1 MVQPDTI
8 TISKENEVYMKVDC
22 EPSIT
27 QELIDFFTFQ
37 VPNYKFMP
45 SYRQKKWDGKIRLF
59 KRIKGIYGYYNGT
72 YGGLYNKMIDFA
84 ESRKYGI
91 LGGDDYRVIN
101 NPKTKEIIG
110 HFVDS
115 LDIHLDDEKITI
127 RPYQYMAIHEALIN
141 KRCILVS
148 PTGSGKSL
156 MIYCLIRSYQQ
167 NSNKKIL
174 VVVPTTSLVEQMFKD
189 FDDYASVVS
198 WNSEDNCHRIYA
210 GADRETEKPIIIS
223 TWQSIFRLG
232 QPFFEQ
238 FGMVVGDEA
247 HGFKATSLIG
257 IMEKLV
263 NCEYRIGTTGTL
275 PDDSNINLLSLEGL
289 FGKVHETTSSRE
301 LMDKKILAQLNIHC
315 IQIQHSDADRKI
327 VSKLEFQDEIKFIV
341 TMPERNQ
348 YIAQFVNSECT
359 GNTLILYTR
368 VEQHGKV
375 LYDMIPQ
382 YTNKNV
388 FLIHGGVDALEREMV
403 RETVEKSN
411 DNIVIASYGT
421 FSQGV
426 NIKNLHNVVFASPHK
441 SRIRNLQSIGRGLRT
456 TEDKSDVN
464 LYDIADDFRTNNKD
478 NYTWNHFLGRLN
490 IYEEQEF
497 NYTFKVVDWNE

>member
-1 MVQPDTI
+1 MVQTDTI

-45 SYRQKKWDGKIRLF
+45 SFRQKKWDGKIRLF
-59 KRIKGIYGYYNGT
+59 KRLQSVNGYYNGT
-72 YGGLYNKMIDFA
+72 YGGLYNKLIDFA

-91 LGGDDYRVIN
+91 LGGDNYRVID

-110 HFVDS
+110 QFVDS
-115 LDIHLDDEKITI
+115 LNIHLDDEKIVV
-127 RPYQYMAIHEALIN
+127 RSYQYMAIHEALTN

-156 MIYCLIRSYQQ
+156 IIYCLIRSYQQ
-167 NSNKKIL
+167 NSDKKIL
-174 VVVPTTSLVEQMFKD
+174 VVVPTTSLVEQMYTD
-189 FDDYASVVS
+189 FDDYASAVS
-198 WNSEDNCHRIYA
+198 WNSDENCHRIYA

-232 QPFFEQ
+232 ELFFEQ
-238 FGMVVGDEA
+238 FGMVIGDEA
-247 HGFKATSLIG
+247 HGFKATSLIS

-275 PDDSNINLLSLEGL
+275 PDDSNISLLSLEGL
-289 FGKVHETTSSRE
+289 FGKAFETTSSRE

-315 IQIQHSDADRKI
+315 IQIQHSKDDCKI
-327 VSKLEFQDEIKFIV
+327 VSKLDFQNEIKFIV
-341 TMPERNQ
+341 TMQKRNQ
-348 YIAQFVNSECT
+348 YIADFVNTECL

-368 VEQHGKV
+368 VEQHGQV
-375 LYDMIPQ
+375 LYDMMPQ
-382 YTNKNV
+382 YTNKDV
-388 FLIHGGVDALEREMV
+388 FFIHGGVDALDREKVREMV
-403 RETVEKSN
+403 EQSN
-411 DNIVIASYGT
+411 NNIVIASYGT

-426 NIKNLHNVVFASPHK
+426 NIRNLHNVVFASPHK

-456 TEDKSDVN
+456 TEDKSEVN
-464 LYDIADDFRTNNKD
+464 LYDIADDFTTNDKI
-478 NYTWNHFLGRLN
+478 NYTWNHFIGRLN
-490 IYEEQEF
+490 IYKEQEF
-497 NYTFKVVDWNE
+497 DYTFKVVDWTV

>member
-1 MVQPDTI
+1 MVKTDTI

-45 SYRQKKWDGKIRLF
+45 SFRQKKWDGKIRLF
-59 KRIKGIYGYYNGT
+59 KRLQSVNGYFNGT
-72 YGGLYNKMIDFA
+72 YGGLYNKLIDFA
-84 ESRKYGI
+84 VSRKYDI
-91 LGGDDYRVIN
+91 IGGDDYRVIN
-101 NPKTKEIIG
+101 NPKTKEIVG
-110 HFVDS
+110 QFVDS
-115 LDIHLDDEKITI
+115 LDIHLDDEKISV
-127 RPYQYMAIHEALIN
+127 RPYQYMAIHEALTN

-156 MIYCLIRSYQQ
+156 IIYCLIRSYQQ

-189 FDDYASVVS
+189 FDDYASAVS
-198 WNSEDNCHRIYA
+198 WNSEENCHKIYA
-210 GADRETEKPIIIS
+210 GADRETDKPIVIS

-232 QPFFEQ
+232 KPFFEQ
-238 FGMVVGDEA
+238 FGMVIGDEA

-257 IMEKLV
+257 IMEKLI
-263 NCEYRIGTTGTL
+263 NSEYRIGTTGTL
-275 PDDSNINLLSLEGL
+275 PDDSNINLLALEGL
-289 FGKVHETTSSRE
+289 FGKVFETTSSRE
-301 LMDKKILAQLNIHC
+301 LMDQKILAQLNIHC
-315 IQIQHSDADRKI
+315 IQIQHSDEDRKI

-341 TMPERNQ
+341 SLQERNQ
-348 YIAQFVNSECT
+348 YIAEFVNNECK

-375 LYDMIPQ
+375 LYEMIPK
-382 YTNKNV
+382 YTKKNV
-388 FLIHGGVDALEREMV
+388 FFIHGGVDTLEREMV
-403 RETVEKSN
+403 RERVENSN

-464 LYDIADDFRTNNKD
+464 LYDIINDPFENNNMAEREPEKI
-478 NYTWNHFLGRLN
+478 RKM
-490 IYEEQEF
+490 EEILTEMQQ
-497 NYTFKVVDWNE
+497 NTKKQNNM

>member
-1 MVQPDTI
+1 MVQTDTI

-45 SYRQKKWDGKIRLF
+45 SFRQKKWDGKIRLF
-59 KRIKGIYGYYNGT
+59 KRLQSVNGYYNGT
-72 YGGLYNKMIDFA
+72 YGGLYNKLIDFA

-91 LGGDDYRVIN
+91 LGGDNYRVID

-110 HFVDS
+110 QFVDS
-115 LDIHLDDEKITI
+115 LNIHLDDEKIVV
-127 RPYQYMAIHEALIN
+127 RSYQYMAIHEALTN

-156 MIYCLIRSYQQ
+156 IIYCLIRSYQQ
-167 NSNKKIL
+167 NSDKKIL
-174 VVVPTTSLVEQMFKD
+174 VVVPTTSLVEQMYTD
-189 FDDYASVVS
+189 FDDYASAVS
-198 WNSEDNCHRIYA
+198 WNSDENCHRIYA

-232 QPFFEQ
+232 ELFFEQ
-238 FGMVVGDEA
+238 FGMVIGDEA
-247 HGFKATSLIG
+247 HGFKATSLIS

-275 PDDSNINLLSLEGL
+275 PDDSNISLLSLEGL
-289 FGKVHETTSSRE
+289 FGKAFETTSSRE

-315 IQIQHSDADRKI
+315 IQIQHSKDDCKI
-327 VSKLEFQDEIKFIV
+327 VSKLDFQNEIKFIV
-341 TMPERNQ
+341 TMQKRNQ
-348 YIAQFVNSECT
+348 YIADFVNTECL

-368 VEQHGKV
+368 VEQHGQV
-375 LYDMIPQ
+375 LYDMMPQ
-382 YTNKNV
+382 YTNKDV
-388 FLIHGGVDALEREMV
+388 FFIHGGVDALDREKV
-403 RETVEKSN
+403 RETVEQSN
-411 DNIVIASYGT
+411 NNIVIASYGT

-426 NIKNLHNVVFASPHK
+426 NIRNLHNVVFASPHK

-456 TEDKSDVN
+456 TEDKSEVN
-464 LYDIADDFRTNNKD
+464 LYDIADDFTTNDKI
-478 NYTWNHFLGRLN
+478 NYTWNHFIGRLN
-490 IYEEQEF
+490 IYKEQEF
-497 NYTFKVVDWNE
+497 DYTFKVVDWTV